1 MDDIIRY
8 DVRTYVG
15 KLIEKEFSLKNKEE
29 QVLSENRKTDAGEH
43 RKVQPSSAAFASMGR
58 TASDLGG

>member
-8 DVRTYVG
+8 DLRTYVG
-15 KLIEKEFSLKNKEE
+15 KLIEKEFFKKTRKKI
-29 QVLSENRKTDAGEH
+29 LSENCKTDAGEH
-43 RKVQPSSAAFASMGR
+43 RKVQPSSVAIASMGR

>member
-15 KLIEKEFSLKNKEE
+15 KLIEKEFSFKNKEE
-29 QVLSENRKTDAGEH
+29 QVLSENCKTDAGEH
-43 RKVQPSSAAFASMGR
+43 REVQPSSVAFASKGR